1 MWNEKYDLLTNNEK
15 ERFTKIVNYILN
27 KTFLL
32 RETYEEK
39 DRIGKISADYR
50 FFERNFELFQDYL
63 DIAGYSISKDDAEG
77 IISITNIYLTNLLRV
92 DKFTTL
98 FLLTLRQMYD
108 EEKEKAPSSNAIFV
122 RGSDII
128 IRMIDNKLLTKKPT
142 IKDMTDV
149 LRLLIRHNVIAKFDG
164 NIEDSNVIL
173 TIYPTILKVVSN
185 EKITAIYD
193 NMFKKDD
200 DNDEKTDDIPFEA

>member
-50 FFERNFELFQDYL
+50 FFERNFELFQNYL
-63 DIAGYSISKDDAEG
+63 DIAGYSVLKDDAEG
-77 IISITNIYLTNLLRV
+77 IISIINIYFTNLLRV

-128 IRMIDNKLLTKKPT
+128 IKMIDNKLLTKKPT

-149 LRLLIRHNVIAKFDG
+149 LRLLIRHNVVAKFDG

-173 TIYPTILKVVSN
+173 TIYPTILKIVSN

-200 DNDEKTDDIPFEA
+200 NNEKTDDIPFEA

>member
-1 MWNEKYDLLTNNEK
+1 
-15 ERFTKIVNYILN
+15 
-27 KTFLL
+27 
-32 RETYEEK
+32 
-39 DRIGKISADYR
+39 
-50 FFERNFELFQDYL
+50 
-63 DIAGYSISKDDAEG
+63 
-77 IISITNIYLTNLLRV
+77 
-92 DKFTTL
+92 
-98 FLLTLRQMYD
+98 

-122 RGSDII
+122 KSSDII
-128 IRMIDNKLLTKKPT
+128 IKMIDNKLLTKKPT

>member
-50 FFERNFELFQDYL
+50 FFERNFEIFQDYL
-63 DIAGYSISKDDAEG
+63 DIAGYSVLKDDAEG
-77 IISITNIYLTNLLRV
+77 IISITNIYFTNLLRV

>member
-50 FFERNFELFQDYL
+50 FFERNFELFQNYL
-63 DIAGYSISKDDAEG
+63 DIAGYSVLKDDAEG
-77 IISITNIYLTNLLRV
+77 IISIINIYFTNLLRV

-128 IRMIDNKLLTKKPT
+128 IKMIDNKLLTKKPT

-200 DNDEKTDDIPFEA
+200 NNEKTDDIPFEA

>member
-77 IISITNIYLTNLLRV
+77 IISITNIYFTNLLRV

-164 NIEDSNVIL
+164 SIEDSNVIL

>member
-77 IISITNIYLTNLLRV
+77 IISITNIYFTNLLRV

-200 DNDEKTDDIPFEA
+200 DNDEKNR

>member
-77 IISITNIYLTNLLRV
+77 IISITNIYFTNLLRV

>member
-77 IISITNIYLTNLLRV
+77 IISITNIYFTNLLRV

-128 IRMIDNKLLTKKPT
+128 IRMIDNKLLTKKPA

-200 DNDEKTDDIPFEA
+200 DNDEKADDIPFEA

>member
-1 MWNEKYDLLTNNEK
+1 MWNEKYDLLTNSEK

-50 FFERNFELFQDYL
+50 FFERNYELFQDYL
-63 DIAGYSISKDDAEG
+63 EIAGYSISKDDSEG
-77 IISITNIYLTNLLRV
+77 IISISNIYFTNILRL

-98 FLLTLRQMYD
+98 FLLILRQIYD
-108 EEKEKAPSSNAIFV
+108 EEKEKAPSGNVVFV
-122 RGSDII
+122 KGSEIVVK
-128 IRMIDNKLLTKKPT
+128 MIDNKLLTKKPT

-149 LRLLIRHNVIAKFDG
+149 LRLLIRHNIIAKFDG
-164 NIEDSNVIL
+164 NIEDSNVTL

-193 NMFKKDD
+193 NMFKKDEEAIK
-200 DNDEKTDDIPFEA
+200 NDISFEA

>member
-50 FFERNFELFQDYL
+50 FFERNFEIFQDYL
-63 DIAGYSISKDDAEG
+63 DIAGYSVLKDDAEG
-77 IISITNIYLTNLLRV
+77 IISITNIYFTNLLRV

-122 RGSDII
+122 KSSDII
-128 IRMIDNKLLTKKPT
+128 IKMIDNKLLTKKPT

-149 LRLLIRHNVIAKFDG
+149 LRLLIR
-164 NIEDSNVIL
+164 
-173 TIYPTILKVVSN
+173 
-185 EKITAIYD
+185 
-193 NMFKKDD
+193 
-200 DNDEKTDDIPFEA
+200 

>member
-15 ERFTKIVNYILN
+15 ERFTEIVNYILN

-50 FFERNFELFQDYL
+50 FFERNFELFQNYL
-63 DIAGYSISKDDAEG
+63 DIAGYSVLKDDAEG
-77 IISITNIYLTNLLRV
+77 IISIINIYFTNLLRV

-128 IRMIDNKLLTKKPT
+128 IKMIDNKLLTKKPT

-149 LRLLIRHNVIAKFDG
+149 LRLLIRHNVVAKFDG

-173 TIYPTILKVVSN
+173 TIYPTILKIVSN

-200 DNDEKTDDIPFEA
+200 NNEKTDDIPFEA

>member
-77 IISITNIYLTNLLRV
+77 IISITNIYFTNLLRV

-173 TIYPTILKVVSN
+173 TIYPTILKIVSN

>member
-27 KTFLL
+27 KTFLF

-77 IISITNIYLTNLLRV
+77 IISITNIYFTNLLRV